1 MENLNQPK
9 TEILFRKPIIKVIGL
24 GGGGGNAV
32 ARMVR
37 KGFADVEFI
46 VANTDAQALLNVS
59 GAKKVLLG
67 PDSSSGKG
75 AGGNPI
81 NGEIA
86 ARESASAIRE
96 ALSGAD
102 IVFLTA
108 GMGGGTGSGAI
119 PVAAEIAREQGAITI
134 AIVSTPFS
142 FEAGRRIAN
151 ANAGLSKLAAFAD
164 TMIAIPNDQLLKI
177 SPKSMT
183 LKETFELADDV
194 LRQGVQGMTH
204 LLNGFGV
211 INVDFAHIRSML
223 LNGRGSIL
231 SIGRG
236 KGKDRIAEALH
247 QALNHPLLE
256 RIPIENATGIIAN
269 FTGPED
275 LGFGEIVDAMN
286 YLQKLTNYRADL
298 IPGQIID
305 PEAEDGSVELILIL
319 TGIASTP
326 FETGF
331 EKPKE
336 YQKEI
341 RSENASKTASVRR
354 IEPQPVQS
362 SENVITPPEEGI
374 AAAEFS
380 YQTTRRISSVKTSVQ
395 PENDLAPEGDAAF
408 SSLLSPLNLGNDI
421 KAAEADPFVDS
432 LIDTRRDLDVPTFIR
447 RKL

>member
-9 TEILFRKPIIKVIGL
+9 IDIQYRKPVIKVIGL

-32 ARMVR
+32 MRMIS
-37 KGFADVEFI
+37 KGFSDVEFI
-46 VANTDAQALLNVS
+46 VANTDYQALQS
-59 GAKKVLLG
+59 CRGAQQVLLG
-67 PDSSSGKG
+67 PESSMGKG

-86 ARESASAIRE
+86 ARESVPALRKV
-96 ALSGAD
+96 LSGAD

-119 PVAAEIAREQGAITI
+119 PVAAEIAREEGAITI
-134 AIVSTPFS
+134 SVVSTPFS
-142 FEAGRRIAN
+142 FEAGRRIEN
-151 ANAGLSKLAAFAD
+151 ANSALNKLAAYSD

-194 LRQGVQGMTH
+194 LRQGIQGMTH
-204 LLNGFGV
+204 LLNGVGV

-236 KGKDRIAEALH
+236 SGPDRVSQALQ

-269 FTGPED
+269 FTGSEN
-275 LGFGEIVDAMN
+275 LGFGEIVDGMN

-305 PEAEDGSVELILIL
+305 PAIADDSVELILIL

-326 FETGF
+326 LETRFEPC
-331 EKPKE
+331 EKEPPKE
-336 YQKEI
+336 VKPAPARKIETESIRNREVVIAPKKEN
-341 RSENASKTASVRR
+341 ET
-354 IEPQPVQS
+354 
-362 SENVITPPEEGI
+362 TP
-374 AAAEFS
+374 AFS
-380 YQTTRRISSVKTSVQ
+380 YQTSGMVSVSKTESAKISDIS
-395 PENDLAPEGDAAF
+395 PEADAAF
-408 SSLLSPLNLGNDI
+408 SSLLSPLDL
-421 KAAEADPFVDS
+421 KADTKGPEADS
-432 LIDTRRDLDVPTFIR
+432 LADAMIDTRRDLDVPTFIR

>member
-9 TEILFRKPIIKVIGL
+9 IDIQYRKPIIKVIGL

-32 ARMVR
+32 MRMIN
-37 KGFADVEFI
+37 KGFSDVEFI
-46 VANTDAQALLNVS
+46 VANTDYQALQS
-59 GAKKVLLG
+59 CRGAQQVLLG
-67 PDSSSGKG
+67 PESSMGKG

-86 ARESASAIRE
+86 ARESVPALRK

-119 PVAAEIAREQGAITI
+119 PVAAEIAREEGAITI
-134 AIVSTPFS
+134 SVVSTPFS
-142 FEAGRRIAN
+142 FEAGRRIEN
-151 ANAGLSKLAAFAD
+151 ANAALNKLAAYSD

-194 LRQGVQGMTH
+194 LRQGIQGMTH
-204 LLNGFGV
+204 LLNGVGV

-223 LNGRGSIL
+223 LNGRGSVL

-236 KGKDRIAEALH
+236 SGPDRVSQALQ

-269 FTGPED
+269 FTGSEN
-275 LGFGEIVDAMN
+275 LGFGEIVDGMN

-305 PEAEDGSVELILIL
+305 PAIADDSVELILIL

-326 FETGF
+326 LETRFETAK
-331 EKPKE
+331 ELRDKETRSETKAAPARKIETKSIENRDVVTAPKE
-336 YQKEI
+336 
-341 RSENASKTASVRR
+341 EN
-354 IEPQPVQS
+354 E
-362 SENVITPPEEGI
+362 
-374 AAAEFS
+374 AAPTFS
-380 YQTTRRISSVKTSVQ
+380 YQTSGMVSVSKSEGAKVSDIS
-395 PENDLAPEGDAAF
+395 PEADATF
-408 SSLLSPLNLGNDI
+408 SSLLSPLDLKLDTKGPD
-421 KAAEADPFVDS
+421 ADS
-432 LIDTRRDLDVPTFIR
+432 LADAMIDTRRDLDVPTFIR